1 MIGDFGFLV
10 GKAWRLA
17 DEGAVGG
24 ELELA
29 ADFEVNAE
37 KLKN

>member
-1 MIGDFGFLV
+1 LD
-10 GKAWRLA
+10 WRLA

-29 ADFEVNAE
+29 ADIEVNAE
-37 KLKN
+37 KLRS